1 MLKSLLLLTP
11 LLVTLFWTI
20 LLNFDTKHHT
30 NPQRILGKIMLL
42 AFLVFFFNI
51 LVFIPVKICVPYIEP
66 LLQFTALL
74 LYPMFYI
81 YIRLLTVDD
90 KFSFKAHARFLNIP
104 AFIFLLYVAGILATP
119 FEEYK
124 KWVFDRSNYQSLSPG
139 VQYLNFILLL
149 IRFTIIVQIIAVAAG
164 NFKLIKKYGN
174 KAGQYYSH
182 LEDDD
187 ASTVQLSNW
196 VFLSIGIVAVFWA
209 SIGRS
214 YFMHDMTAFLPT
226 LISLCVTIVYATMFF
241 AIGWIGQKQKALNPT
256 FEIETEEVT
265 HGNRSINV
273 AQRKILKKIL
283 VLFNEEKIYLNMNLT
298 ILDVAQS
305 VGTNRTYISSIIN
318 QQYDQNFCTFV
329 NSFRVDELEKVIKE
343 NPSFSLDVLSES
355 CGFGTVHSLK
365 RAFLAKKQ
373 QPFPEWRKENQLVQ
387 IG

>member
-51 LVFIPVKICVPYIEP
+51 FIFIPVKICVPFFEP
-66 LLQFTALL
+66 LLQFAALL

-90 KFSFKAHARFLNIP
+90 KFSFKVHARFLIVP
-104 AFIFLLYVAGILATP
+104 TLIFLLYVAGMLVTP

-139 VQYLNFILLL
+139 VQYLKFILLL
-149 IRFTIIVQIIAVAAG
+149 IRITIIVQIIAVAAG
-164 NFKLIKKYGN
+164 NFILIKKYGN

-182 LEDDD
+182 LEDDN
-187 ASTVQLSNW
+187 ASTVQLSNL
-196 VFLSIGIVAVFWA
+196 VFLCVGIVAIFWA
-209 SIGRS
+209 SMGRS

-226 LISLCVTIVYATMFF
+226 LISICVTVVYATMFF
-241 AIGWIGQKQKALNPT
+241 TIGWIGQKQKALNPT
-256 FEIETEEVT
+256 FEIETEEFT
-265 HGNRSINV
+265 HDTRSINV
-273 AQRKILKKIL
+273 AQIELLKKIL
-283 VLFNEEKIYLNMNLT
+283 VLFNEEKIYLDMNLT

-305 VGTNRTYISSIIN
+305 IGTNRTYISSIIN

-329 NSFRVDELEKVIKE
+329 NSFRVDELEKVVKK
-343 NPSFSLDVLSES
+343 NPSFSLEVLSES

-387 IG
+387 V